1 MVGQRGAVAVTR
13 TALAIAR
20 ARRARRLGLTIEP
33 LLDGDRRL
41 WVSCP
46 ACAERNAKRTG
57 TRCPSCWGSGVI
69 TAEAMAARR
78 VRAAGAR
85 GRAVTTNNGDHVRID
100 TVHALE
106 LIGELRR
113 ELEQIPREENARAR
127 PRPTFADTLRA
138 QRALRPKVRA
148 IEDLRARLEAPE
160 TPGEKVLRDLL
171 LAAVDEAGEAGV
183 STSRYP
189 GQEENEL
196 RVLGLL

>member
-69 TAEAMAARR
+69 TAEAMAARLE
-78 VRAAGAR
+78 
-85 GRAVTTNNGDHVRID
+85 RI
-100 TVHALE
+100 
-106 LIGELRR
+106 R
-113 ELEQIPREENARAR
+113 E
-127 PRPTFADTLRA
+127 
-138 QRALRPKVRA
+138 RA
-148 IEDLRARLEAPE
+148 IEEEAFQARRAEYVRR
-160 TPGEKVLRDLL
+160 VL
-171 LAAVDEAGEAGV
+171 AGE
-183 STSRYP
+183 
-189 GQEENEL
+189 L
-196 RVLGLL
+196 